1 MYLLAGIPHITTLM
15 APPLSG
21 VLMRTRIWLPF
32 AVAIGALT
40 LSLLI
45 VILMPESLVHHS
57 SHPKSPLLGAADS
70 NSPAFSDENEDEET
84 SPERPPRGI
93 HDRLPGPSPET
104 KEWWRDIIVLVQ
116 MPGIP
121 FCYMLFFFKPLAMIS
136 KAFVY
141 QYASYN
147 FNWGL
152 SQTTWLR
159 FAQAG
164 GSSLATVAVLPLLS
178 LVLNRRGLRAQILDL
193 NVIQIS
199 LLIAVIGFVLL
210 QLSYHSWM
218 ILLGRWTAQ
227 FSLQLS

>member
-1 MYLLAGIPHITTLM
+1 
-15 APPLSG
+15 
-21 VLMRTRIWLPF
+21 
-32 AVAIGALT
+32 
-40 LSLLI
+40 
-45 VILMPESLVHHS
+45 
-57 SHPKSPLLGAADS
+57 
-70 NSPAFSDENEDEET
+70 
-84 SPERPPRGI
+84 
-93 HDRLPGPSPET
+93 
-104 KEWWRDIIVLVQ
+104 
-116 MPGIP
+116 
-121 FCYMLFFFKPLAMIS
+121 MLFFFKPLANIS

-147 FNWGL
+147 FNWSL

-178 LVLNRRGLRAQILDL
+178 SVLNRRGLRAQILDL